1 MYEIP
6 LHIGNIKK
14 RIENDSVEE
23 PFSGH
28 EGKNLIE

>member
-1 MYEIP
+1 MYDIP

-14 RIENDSVEE
+14 GLKMYSVEE